1 MTPPSIA
8 RAMAKR
14 ACVGIDRRVIHLLDP
29 AAGAGILAAAV
40 LEELLA
46 KGTKFAQIV
55 ITIFETDGRFLSSL
69 ERLASR
75 MRRAGTRVG
84 VQVNVS
90 IRIDDFLLSE
100 FTFDRPAFDLII
112 ANPPYFKLKKSDPRS
127 IRHSYAVYGQPNIYG
142 LFMAACASLL
152 TRGGRWCFITPRSW
166 TNGTYFALARRHML
180 THLRIDAI
188 HTFESRRE
196 HFTEDEVLQEAMIT
210 WATSHPVPCH
220 SITLSTSAGT
230 RDLAAAPLR
239 SLPICDVIST
249 DQQSVISLPSAH
261 HIAVPD
267 GFSSTL
273 ETFGIKVSTGP
284 VVAFRASRY
293 IAESAGR
300 ETVPLLWMQH
310 IRPMQ
315 VSWPIAKKREY
326 IEANA
331 DTAWML
337 VPNANMV
344 IMRRFS
350 PKEDN
355 RRVIAAP
362 YLSGSMP
369 GEVLGLENHTN
380 YLYRTGGEL
389 TADEAK
395 GFAAFLNSRVVD
407 RYLRMVAGSTQV
419 NAADLRAMPCPSLD
433 RIIQIGRA
441 IPDVCTLDNADEAVD
456 FVIRPT
462 NSMVA

>member
-1 MTPPSIA
+1 
-8 RAMAKR
+8 MAKR
-14 ACVGIDRRVIHLLDP
+14 ACAGIDRRVVYVLDP
-29 AAGAGILAAAV
+29 AAGAGILAAAA
-40 LEELLA
+40 LEELLS
-46 KGTKFAQIV
+46 KGVGLSQIV
-55 ITIFETDGRFLSSL
+55 ITLFESDGRFLDSL

-75 MRRAGTRVG
+75 MRRAGTRAG
-84 VQVNVS
+84 VQVKVS

-112 ANPPYFKLKKSDPRS
+112 ANPPYFKLRKSDPRS
-127 IRHSYAVYGQPNIYG
+127 TRHSYAVHGQPNIYG

-152 TRGGRWCFITPRSW
+152 TKGGRWCFITPRSW

-196 HFTEDEVLQEAMIT
+196 HFTDDEVLQEAMIT
-210 WATSHPVPCH
+210 WATSHSIPSN

-239 SLPICDVIST
+239 SLPICDVIAA
-249 DQQSVISLPSAH
+249 DQQSVISLPSPH
-261 HIAVPD
+261 QIAAPE
-267 GFSSTL
+267 GFLSTL
-273 ETFGIKVSTGP
+273 ETFGIRVSTGP
-284 VVAFRASRY
+284 VVAFRASAY
-293 IAESAGR
+293 ITENAGR
-300 ETVPLLWMQH
+300 WTVPLLWMQH
-310 IRPMQ
+310 IQPMHL
-315 VSWPIAKKREY
+315 SWPISKKREH
-326 IEANA
+326 IAA
-331 DTAWML
+331 SAATAWML

-362 YLSGSMP
+362 YLAGSLSG
-369 GEVLGLENHTN
+369 EALGLENHTN
-380 YLYRTGGEL
+380 YLYRPGGEL
-389 TADEAK
+389 SVDEAK
-395 GFAAFLNSRVVD
+395 GFAAFLNSSVVD

-433 RIIQIGRA
+433 RIIQIGRSL
-441 IPDVCTLDNADEAVD
+441 PDDCSLQGADEAVHSVLQPND
-456 FVIRPT
+456 
-462 NSMVA
+462 SMVA